1 MKVCVI
7 YDTKKGSTEM
17 IANWMR
23 ESIERK
29 AEVRMMHVTKV
40 DSLKDCDLVVIGS
53 PIYYERP
60 LKSVLKF
67 LEQRQ
72 NELKGKKVAVFVVCM
87 AGIFGHAGK
96 TYAEKRYV
104 GALIKRVP
112 GKIIGTAI
120 IRGWIR
126 KPDFSQKVVVQ
137 KWIKELLKNLE
148 VKS

>member
-1 MKVCVI
+1 MKACII

-29 AEVRMMHVTKV
+29 AEVRMMRVNEV

-60 LKSVLKF
+60 LKGVLKF
-67 LEQRQ
+67 LEQNQ
-72 NELKGKKVAVFVVCM
+72 DELRDKKIAVFVVCL
-87 AGIFGHAGK
+87 AEIFGHVGK
-96 TYAEKRYV
+96 SYAKKRYV
-104 GALIKRVP
+104 GDLIKRVP
-112 GKIIGTAI
+112 GKVIGTAV

-126 KPDFSQKVVVQ
+126 KPDFSQKAVVQ
-137 KWIKELLKNLE
+137 KWIRELLKNLE